1 MMDEE
6 NQADAWLR
14 KQGGKAAKGCCVWA
28 LGLLV
33 PAAPFLLIVICVG
46 LLGTGLYS
54 AFSTV
59 GSFLKG
65 LFGSSDASTE
75 ENMAMLDNLTLE
87 EVLELVKG
95 DKLDKSFYETMMIN
109 KEEFQYLLERVQEV
123 NNQSVEREIEI
134 QCKHVYEE
142 WVADKANPNGG
153 HWETRTEY
161 PYRSVTVNS
170 DDIEKYKLDWQLV
183 YSLCLTN
190 TMSGVSGWT
199 RVNATEEY
207 KGDLEHYG
215 ADHEVI
221 DSIIDNV
228 QMNYEYVTDLA
239 RSSQSSYTMD
249 ECEAMVHTSYQ
260 YGSAD
265 SEGGEWT
272 YYIPHSV
279 LKRAYSGYSCMYYL
293 LSEDRTHL
301 EKLITAS
308 DMKHFDLIVKR
319 FCKKYNFSYFS
330 SILSFIPG
338 GGELAGKLSLYYDNR
353 ENGMEIASWNL
364 TDYEIGS
371 GISID
376 KLPTSTEPL
385 TTDFGDLT
393 DYGDLK
399 YYGDIE
405 FDDGIGGSIVA
416 DALTRVGSS
425 YDQGNRWSANAY
437 DCSSFVYR
445 VLQSVDPSMVRMLID
460 TTAAGECKSMVE
472 AGMTINPADIQQGD
486 IIFYAN
492 GSGNRYRG
500 VTHTAIYA
508 GDGKIVHARGKAYGV
523 CVSNYY
529 TKGLVCVCRPYKK
542 QLSSGG
548 NGLDL
553 IPSFGKENG
562 NG

>member
-1 MMDEE
+1 
-6 NQADAWLR
+6 
-14 KQGGKAAKGCCVWA
+14 
-28 LGLLV
+28 
-33 PAAPFLLIVICVG
+33 
-46 LLGTGLYS
+46 
-54 AFSTV
+54 
-59 GSFLKG
+59 
-65 LFGSSDASTE
+65 
-75 ENMAMLDNLTLE
+75 
-87 EVLELVKG
+87 
-95 DKLDKSFYETMMIN
+95 
-109 KEEFQYLLERVQEV
+109 
-123 NNQSVEREIEI
+123 
-134 QCKHVYEE
+134 
-142 WVADKANPNGG
+142 
-153 HWETRTEY
+153 
-161 PYRSVTVNS
+161 
-170 DDIEKYKLDWQLV
+170 
-183 YSLCLTN
+183 
-190 TMSGVSGWT
+190 
-199 RVNATEEY
+199 
-207 KGDLEHYG
+207 
-215 ADHEVI
+215 
-221 DSIIDNV
+221 
-228 QMNYEYVTDLA
+228 MNYEYVTDLA

-265 SEGGEWT
+265 SEDGEWT

-399 YYGDIE
+399 YYGNIE

-416 DALTRVGSS
+416 DALTRVGAS
-425 YDQGNRWSANAY
+425 YDQGNRWGANAY

-553 IPSFGKENG
+553 IPPFGKENG